1 MTNSSTFDEMKYERI
16 DSFIDK
22 PTIEII
28 SQYMENTIRRGIW
41 KKLEGAIDKTA
52 EPTIYA
58 YYADP
63 LIEVLLTKCKELV
76 EVTTGKELLPTY
88 SYSRIYQPGEE
99 LEVHVDREACEIS
112 VTVNVASKGEV
123 SPIYTK
129 YKDKTE
135 QHILNPGDALIY
147 MGCDVGHWRE
157 PLKNGQLNIQFM
169 LHYVDKNGPF
179 ASFEKDT
186 RPMLGTKSSTKRVS

>member
-1 MTNSSTFDEMKYERI
+1 MTNSINFDETKYARI
-16 DSFIDK
+16 DNFIDK
-22 PTIEII
+22 TTIEII

-41 KKLEGAIDKTA
+41 KELAEFDETID
-52 EPTIYA
+52 PTVYA

-63 LIEVLLTKCKELV
+63 LTEVLLTKCKELV
-76 EVTTGKELLPTY
+76 EVTTERELLPTY

-99 LEVHVDREACEIS
+99 LKVHVDREACEIS

-123 SPIYTK
+123 SAVYTK

-147 MGCDVGHWRE
+147 MGCDVDHWRE
-157 PLKNGQLNIQFM
+157 PLKDGQLNVQFM

-186 RPMLGTKSSTKRVS
+186 RPMLGTDSSTKRVS

>member
-41 KKLEGAIDKTA
+41 SEDKNSK
-52 EPTIYA
+52 PTPHS
-58 YYADP
+58 YYSDP
-63 LIEVLLTKCKELV
+63 LTEVLLIKCKELV
-76 EVTTGKELLPTY
+76 EVTIGKELLPTY
-88 SYSRIYQPGEE
+88 SYSSIYKFGDTFENQR
-99 LEVHVDREACEIS
+99 DREACEIS
-112 VTVNVASKGEV
+112 VIVNVAYKGEV
-123 SPIYTK
+123 SPVYTK
-129 YKDKTE
+129 YKNKTE

-147 MGCDVGHWRE
+147 MGCDVDHWIE
-157 PLKNGQLNIQFM
+157 PLVEGHLNVQFM

-179 ASFEKDT
+179 ASYEKDT
-186 RPMLGTKSSTKRVS
+186 RPMLGTDQSTKRVS

>member
-1 MTNSSTFDEMKYERI
+1 MNNNSNFDEIKYARI
-16 DSFIDK
+16 NNFIDK
-22 PTIEII
+22 TTVEII

-41 KKLEGAIDKTA
+41 TEDKNSK
-52 EPTIYA
+52 PTPYS

-63 LIEVLLTKCKELV
+63 LTEVLLTKCKELI
-76 EVTTGKELLPTY
+76 EITTGKELLPTY
-88 SYSRIYQPGEE
+88 SYSNIYQPGDE
-99 LEVHVDREACEIS
+99 LKNDRGYEACEIS
-112 VTVNVASKGEV
+112 VTVNVASKGET

-147 MGCDVGHWRE
+147 MGCDVDHWRE
-157 PLKNGQLNIQFM
+157 PLKDGQLNIQFM

-186 RPMLGTKSSTKRVS
+186 RPMLGTDSTTRRVS